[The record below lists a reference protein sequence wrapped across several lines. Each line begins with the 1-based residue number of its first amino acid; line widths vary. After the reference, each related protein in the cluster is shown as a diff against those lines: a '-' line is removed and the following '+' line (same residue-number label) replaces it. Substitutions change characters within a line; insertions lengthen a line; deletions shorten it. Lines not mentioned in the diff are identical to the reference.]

1 MAQDLWHSS
10 WEYMRG
16 SGFHMLTNMTN
27 TVLKV
32 FRFTSISICFFC
44 CVQTAFA
51 QSDEENEVLAVI
63 EQWAALENDLIAQA
77 ELIRDDRVQIGG
89 GIRQTNQKLNLEVQ
103 LLRFDAMAEEMGG
116 QPKMIVRIEN
126 PLIRIYGN
134 VAVASFVRLF
144 DAAPPGQRAI
154 RTGSAWFS
162 MVLVKDDEDWEIAH
176 HHVSPTN
183 QPSSN

>member
-1 MAQDLWHSS
+1 
-10 WEYMRG
+10 MRG
-16 SGFHMLTNMTN
+16 SDFHMLTKMTN
-27 TVLKV
+27 EVLTV
-32 FRFTSISICFFC
+32 FRFVFISIFYLC

-51 QSDEENEVLAVI
+51 QGDEETEVLAVI
-63 EQWAALENDLIAQA
+63 ERWAALENDLIAQA
-77 ELIRDDRVQIGG
+77 ELIRDDRVQISG

-116 QPKMIVRIEN
+116 KPKIIVRIEN

-144 DAAPPGQRAI
+144 DAAPPGKRAT

-162 MVLVKDDEDWEIAH
+162 MVLVKDDADWEIAH

>member
-1 MAQDLWHSS
+1 
-10 WEYMRG
+10 
-16 SGFHMLTNMTN
+16 MLTKMTN

-32 FRFTSISICFFC
+32 FRFTLMWSFFLC

-51 QSDEENEVLAVI
+51 QADEKNEVLAVI

-144 DAAPPGQRAI
+144 DAAPPGKRAT

-162 MVLVKDDEDWEIAH
+162 MVLVKDDADWEIAH

-183 QPSSN
+183 QPSGN